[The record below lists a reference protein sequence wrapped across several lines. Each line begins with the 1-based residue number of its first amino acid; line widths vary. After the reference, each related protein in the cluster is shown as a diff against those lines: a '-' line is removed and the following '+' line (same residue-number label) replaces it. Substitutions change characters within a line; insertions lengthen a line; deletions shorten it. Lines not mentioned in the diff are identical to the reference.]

1 MQQHRRNPPLCYM
14 AILKSY
20 IHPDLAYILIP
31 FSFLYSFSFSSLYYV
46 RYFPISTPS
55 STWHILLL
63 KRYIEIHI
71 FKNRLLRLLS
81 TTIDSSKLR
90 DHRRCRLSFS
100 IPIKGL
106 IPCDIKNSI
115 HALIASSSAL
125 HHPVPTIHRRLFPF
139 VQEKKKKTFEG
150 KVYLR
155 KEKKTRYRSL
165 NRRFCVF
172 ARCPTIWIFFLSP
185 AHINIY

>member
-46 RYFPISTPS
+46 QYFPISTPS
-55 STWHILLL
+55 STCHILLL

-139 VQEKKKKTFEG
+139 VQEKKKKP
-150 KVYLR
+150 L
-155 KEKKTRYRSL
+155 KEKYILEKRRRRDIVRSIDGFVSFPVVLLYRS
-165 NRRFCVF
+165 
-172 ARCPTIWIFFLSP
+172 FFLVL
-185 AHINIY
+185 HT